1 MLKKI
6 LKFGITGGLGTVTN
20 LILFFVFADL
30 LKVNPRIVSVCCFI
44 LCASQNYCLNHL
56 WTFRVENQGQP
67 LSVKLWL
74 KFLSASLLGFLV
86 NFAVLN
92 LLLHFFEWKYTVVP
106 QGVGIL
112 AGMAFN
118 FLLSNFFV
126 FNQNKDKGVPNE
138 KEF

>member
-20 LILFFVFADL
+20 LVLFFCFSDL
-30 LKVNPRIVSVCCFI
+30 LKVNPQVVSAVCFV
-44 LCASQNYCLNHL
+44 LCATQNYCLNHL

-67 LSVKLWL
+67 LSIKLWL
-74 KFLSASLLGFLV
+74 KFLSASLLGFFV
-86 NFAVLN
+86 NFVVLN

-106 QGVGIL
+106 QGIGIL
-112 AGMAFN
+112 AGMTFN

-126 FNQNKDKGVPNE
+126 FNKNDNNGVQ
-138 KEF
+138 K

>member
-20 LILFFVFADL
+20 LILFFIFADL

-44 LCASQNYCLNHL
+44 LCASQNYCLNHI
-56 WTFRVENQGQP
+56 WTFKVENQGQP

-92 LLLHFFEWKYTVVP
+92 LLLHFFEWEYTVVP

-126 FNQNKDKGVPNE
+126 FKSARKDESDNVKQ
-138 KEF
+138 